1 MKPNSPP
8 AEVKPDLAVHHAAT
22 RRKLLLVAG
31 IVLIAFNLRPALTS
45 VGPLVDDI
53 RSSLALSNTLAGLL
67 TTLPLLAFAIFS
79 PWVPRLGQRIGNER
93 TLMLGL
99 AALVAGT
106 LVRSGGRTLALFT
119 GTALVGLGIAVAN
132 VLLPAVVKHR
142 FPNQVGLLTSSY
154 STAMNVCAALASG
167 ISIPLAHGAGWGWRN
182 TLLCWSALGLCAILV
197 WLPQLRAERPEPA
210 RAVPDRRSGGVWRAP
225 LAWMV
230 TVFMGLQSFLFY
242 SAVAWLTDILHS
254 DGYSVSTA
262 GWLLSITQF
271 IGLPAT
277 FLTPILAARLTDQR
291 SLALI
296 LGLIYT
302 GGFVALCFPTPVLT
316 GSAIVGIGIGQ
327 GASISLA
334 LAYMGLRTHNARQ
347 AAKLSG
353 MAQSIGYLMAAAG
366 PVLLGSLYD
375 HGQTWRL
382 PLFLLVAVSA
392 LMSAAA
398 IAAGRNQYI
407 TGE

>member
-1 MKPNSPP
+1 M
-8 AEVKPDLAVHHAAT
+8 HHAADT
-22 RRKLLLVAG
+22 GRKVLLVAG
-31 IVLIAFNLRPALTS
+31 IILIAFNLRPALTS

-53 RSSLALSNTLAGLL
+53 RSSLALSNTLVGLL

-93 TLMLGL
+93 TLILGL
-99 AALVAGT
+99 AALVAGI
-106 LVRSGGRTLALFT
+106 LVRSGGQTLALFI

-167 ISIPLAHGAGWGWRN
+167 ISIPLAHGAGWSWRN
-182 TLLCWSALGLCAILV
+182 TLLCWGALGLCAILV
-197 WLPQLRAERPEPA
+197 WSPQLRAKRPAEPA
-210 RAVPDRRSGGVWRAP
+210 QALPSRRAGGVWRAP

-230 TVFMGLQSFLFY
+230 TLFMGLQSFLFY
-242 SAVAWLTDILHS
+242 SAVAWLTDILHA

-262 GWLLSITQF
+262 GWLLSVTQF

-277 FLTPILAARLTDQR
+277 FVTPILAARLADQR

-302 GGFVALCFPTPVLT
+302 GGFVALCFSTPVLAVL
-316 GSAIVGIGIGQ
+316 AIIGIGIGQ

-334 LAYMGLRTHNARQ
+334 LAYMGLRTRNARQ
-347 AAKLSG
+347 AAILSG

-366 PVLLGSLYD
+366 PVLLGFLYD
-375 HGQTWRL
+375 HSHTWRL
-382 PLFLLVAVSA
+382 PLFLLAAVSV

-398 IAAGRNQYI
+398 IAAGRNRFI
-407 TGE
+407 AGE